1 MIILTNFNLL
11 VTFSNLKKLK
21 LMALKMLK
29 EFFKIL
35 NSAKQVIIFR
45 HAILG
50 VDTYHNKAFYNLDL
64 GNIINLIP
72 Q

>member
-11 VTFSNLKKLK
+11 VTFSNLFLKKIFLNTNQKKFK

-45 HAILG
+45 HAILWG
-50 VDTYHNKAFYNLDL
+50 
-64 GNIINLIP
+64 
-72 Q
+72 

>member
-35 NSAKQVIIFR
+35 NSAKQAIIFH
-45 HAILG
+45 HAIL
-50 VDTYHNKAFYNLDL
+50 L
-64 GNIINLIP
+64 G
-72 Q
+72 

>member
-11 VTFSNLKKLK
+11 VTFSNLKKFK

-45 HAILG
+45 HAILWG
-50 VDTYHNKAFYNLDL
+50 
-64 GNIINLIP
+64 
-72 Q
+72 

>member
-11 VTFSNLKKLK
+11 VTFSNLKKFK
-21 LMALKMLK
+21 LK

-45 HAILG
+45 HAILWG
-50 VDTYHNKAFYNLDL
+50 
-64 GNIINLIP
+64 
-72 Q
+72 

>member
-35 NSAKQVIIFR
+35 NSLR
-45 HAILG
+45 LSRR
-50 VDTYHNKAFYNLDL
+50 
-64 GNIINLIP
+64 
-72 Q
+72 

>member
-11 VTFSNLKKLK
+11 VTFSNIKKFK

-35 NSAKQVIIFR
+35 N
-45 HAILG
+45 
-50 VDTYHNKAFYNLDL
+50 NLH
-64 GNIINLIP
+64 
-72 Q
+72 

>member
-1 MIILTNFNLL
+1 MRVFTNPLVIFLQWWLKALIIMIILTNFNLL
-11 VTFSNLKKLK
+11 VTFSNQKKLK

-45 HAILG
+45 HAIL
-50 VDTYHNKAFYNLDL
+50 L
-64 GNIINLIP
+64 G
-72 Q
+72 

>member
-1 MIILTNFNLL
+1 MRVFTNPLVIFLQWWLKALIIMIILTNFNLL
-11 VTFSNLKKLK
+11 VTFSNQKKLK

-45 HAILG
+45 HAILWG
-50 VDTYHNKAFYNLDL
+50 
-64 GNIINLIP
+64 
-72 Q
+72 

>member
-35 NSAKQVIIFR
+35 N
-45 HAILG
+45 IL
-50 VDTYHNKAFYNLDL
+50 N
-64 GNIINLIP
+64 
-72 Q
+72 